1 MLAQRSYSEGAV
13 FPGRRWRLAA
23 GVHGHARVPPDP
35 VRTLHGEGR
44 EPDGVLSP
52 PSVISMKI
60 GTLGSGIMTAALV
73 PHWIAAGHDVMIGGR
88 NTEHAHSVAEQLG
101 ANAGSLADAARVGDV
116 VLLAVRSEGLA

>member
-1 MLAQRSYSEGAV
+1 MREL
-13 FPGRRWRLAA
+13 RRIPSVA
-23 GVHGHARVPPDP
+23 
-35 VRTLHGEGR
+35 R
-44 EPDGVLSP
+44 EPDGVLSF

-101 ANAGSLADAARVGDV
+101 ANAGAGS
-116 VLLAVRSEGLA
+116 